1 MNLEIG
7 LTTEL
12 SNTRYAPLAV
22 LLAHYRQRQVLAPLE
37 QVQIP
42 MKTRDFRPSD
52 KLIQVFLSI
61 LADCEHLVEVNT
73 KLKPEQQLAA
83 VWPWPRFADQSTLSQ
98 TLDALTLMQ
107 IDPLRQATTSIWRAH
122 SQTRRHNWHGFL
134 WLDFDLSG
142 LSCGALAEA
151 SQKGYFSGEKT
162 SLGGS

>member
-7 LTTEL
+7 FTTEL
-12 SNTRYAPLAV
+12 TNTQYAPLAV
-22 LLAHYRQRQVLAPLE
+22 LLAHYQQQQVLAPLE

-42 MKTRDFRPSD
+42 MKTRNFRPSD
-52 KLIQVFLSI
+52 KLIQMFLSI
-61 LADCEHLVEVNT
+61 LTDCTYLVEVNT

-107 IDPLRQATTSIWRAH
+107 IDQLRHATTSIWRAH

-142 LSCGALAEA
+142 LPCGPQAEA

-162 SLGGS
+162 SLDAS